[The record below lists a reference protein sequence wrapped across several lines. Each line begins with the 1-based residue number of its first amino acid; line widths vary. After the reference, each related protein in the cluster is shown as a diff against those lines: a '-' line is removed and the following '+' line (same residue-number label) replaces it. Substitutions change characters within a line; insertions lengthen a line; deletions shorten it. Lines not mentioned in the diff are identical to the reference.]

1 MPVSTLE
8 NSQMNMTMIRKCAAR
23 VGVVALCTAALR
35 TVPMMAQGGGG
46 GGRMPMTADDQLAA
60 IDKAVTLTSDQKPQV
75 KAILDLDAK
84 KRADMMAA
92 QDPDM
97 RAKMMAMR
105 TDEQTKIKAIL
116 TDDQKAKYDAYLA
129 SLPQRGGGGGRPGGG
144 GAPGGG
150 APPPPPPQ

>member
-1 MPVSTLE
+1 MK
-8 NSQMNMTMIRKCAAR
+8 MTIRKFVLRAGAVAMCSA
-23 VGVVALCTAALR
+23 ALC

-46 GGRMPMTADDQLAA
+46 GNRMSADDQLAA
-60 IDKAVTLTSDQKPQV
+60 IDKAVTLTPDQKPQV

-84 KRADMMAA
+84 KMADLRAA

-97 RAKMMAMR
+97 RAKMTAMR

-129 SLPQRGGGGGRPGGG
+129 SMPRGRGNGGGGGGGG
-144 GAPGGG
+144 GMAP
-150 APPPPPPQ
+150 APPPQ

>member
-1 MPVSTLE
+1 
-8 NSQMNMTMIRKCAAR
+8 MNMTIRRFAAR
-23 VGVVALCTAALR
+23 AGAVALCSAALC

-46 GGRMPMTADDQLAA
+46 GGRMMQTPDDQLAA

-84 KRADMMAA
+84 KRTDMMAA

-129 SLPQRGGGGGRPGGG
+129 AQPQRGPGGG
-144 GAPGGG
+144 GPGGPGGG
-150 APPPPPPQ
+150 APPAAPPQ

>member
-1 MPVSTLE
+1 
-8 NSQMNMTMIRKCAAR
+8 MNMMMIRKYAMRA
-23 VGVVALCTAALR
+23 GVVAMCSAALCS
-35 TVPMMAQGGGG
+35 VPMMAQGGGG
-46 GGRMPMTADDQLAA
+46 GGRGMMSADDQLAA
-60 IDKAVTLTSDQKPQV
+60 IDKAVTLTSDQKPQI

-129 SLPQRGGGGGRPGGG
+129 SMPRGRGPGGGGGG
-144 GAPGGG
+144 GAT
-150 APPPPPPQ
+150 PPPPPPQ

>member
-1 MPVSTLE
+1 M
-8 NSQMNMTMIRKCAAR
+8 MMT
-23 VGVVALCTAALR
+23 
-35 TVPMMAQGGGG
+35 P
-46 GGRMPMTADDQLAA
+46 DDQLAA

-84 KRADMMAA
+84 KRSDMMAA

-129 SLPQRGGGGGRPGGG
+129 SMPRGRGPGGG

-150 APPPPPPQ
+150 APPAAPPQ